1 TAVCKAK
8 SVTALVDFGELR
20 ELSEL
25 RQGLGLEFRPY
36 VLGRFRQ
43 DPSGR
48 SNEFGTN
55 AGLDNTYRI
64 TPSLTVVGTI
74 HTDSSEAD
82 VDERIVSLSR
92 FPIFFP
98 EKRDFFLQDG
108 SLFAFGGLT
117 GEDRPYFS
125 RRIRLTALNQPI

>member
-1 TAVCKAK
+1 M
-8 SVTALVDFGELR
+8 
-20 ELSEL
+20 

-36 VLGRFRQ
+36 LLGRFRQ

-48 SNEFGTN
+48 GNGFGTN
-55 AGLDNTYRI
+55 AGLDVTYRI

-108 SLFAFGGLT
+108 SALRLRRT
-117 GEDRPYFS
+117 DR
-125 RRIRLTALNQPI
+125 